1 MAWSP
6 AMHVRRL
13 VLVPLLLSVA
23 CDRQTGSQPSKTPDP
38 ATSTTLV
45 GPPPLQRPTLVARDP
60 IGAGVLAALDTTVDP
75 CTDFYRY
82 ACGGWMR
89 KTTLPDDKPR
99 YGRGFGELADRNNAV
114 LRKILEGAA
123 NTKGK
128 QGPIEAKLG
137 TFWTACMD
145 EAAVDRAGITPL
157 VPVLSQVTGVKDEAS
172 LMRVVG
178 KLHANFFGGG
188 GPLFN
193 LYVEPDSKR
202 PDVYVAQAGQGGTGL
217 PDRDFYLKT
226 DPQSKAL
233 LTAYEQHVARMLGF
247 LGETPE
253 SAAAQA
259 RKIVAFEAE
268 LAKIALPRADL
279 RDPDKTYNMLGVAG
293 LQALDPKTPWPVYF
307 EALGYKKVGADLN
320 VATPTYFKQLG
331 EVVRKTEI
339 PTLQAYLRWTILR
352 TAAPALSKE
361 IVEAD
366 FKFTS
371 ALTGAKQL
379 SPRWERCVLLANFSL
394 GELVGQAFVK
404 ERFAGDSKEVAL
416 TMIGHIEAAFEAGL
430 PALSWMDPT
439 TRTRAIE
446 KMKALTNK
454 IGYPEKWRDYGKL
467 KLSKKDHLANV
478 IAGRR
483 FQFAHEADRISKPVD
498 KAEWHMPPAIVNAY
512 YNPLV
517 NEMVFPAGILQPPYF
532 SADFPMAM
540 NFGGIGM
547 VMGHEL
553 THGFDDSG
561 RKFDAKGVLR
571 EWWEP
576 AASAKFDERA
586 QCVEKLYDG
595 VEVLPG
601 VKLNGKLTLGEN
613 IADFGGIKAAFA
625 GYKLWQQNKR
635 EAELVQGLG
644 GDQLFFLGFAQG
656 WCTHETDQSQ
666 RLRATI
672 DSHSPPRE
680 RVNLPLSHFPG
691 FWDAWQCQAGTP
703 MHAAKPCEVW

>member
-1 MAWSP
+1 MF
-6 AMHVRRL
+6 VRRL
-13 VLVPLLLSVA
+13 ALVPFLLSAA
-23 CDRQTGSQPSKTPDP
+23 CDRPAASPAPATPAATGAAQPSAP
-38 ATSTTLV
+38 A
-45 GPPPLQRPTLVARDP
+45 PLQRPTLVAREP
-60 IGAGVLAALDTTVDP
+60 IGAGVIASLDTTVDP

-82 ACGGWMR
+82 ACGGWLK
-89 KTTLPDDKPR
+89 KTTRPEDKPR

-114 LRKILEGAA
+114 LRKILEDAA
-123 NTKGK
+123 AAKGK
-128 QGPIEAKLG
+128 QGPVEAKLG
-137 TFWTACMD
+137 AFWTACMD
-145 EAAVDRAGITPL
+145 EEAIDKAGIGPL
-157 VPVLSQVTGVKDEAS
+157 TPVLAQVNAVKDEAS
-172 LMRVVG
+172 LLRVAG
-178 KLHANFFGGG
+178 KLHATFFGGGGG
-188 GPLFN
+188 GPLFS
-193 LYVEPDSKR
+193 LYIEPDSKR
-202 PDVYVAQAGQGGTGL
+202 PEVYVAQLAQGGTGL

-226 DPQSKAL
+226 DEQSKGL
-233 LTAYEQHVARMLGF
+233 LTAYEQHVARMFGF

-253 SAAAQA
+253 GAAAQA
-259 RKIVAFEAE
+259 AKIVAFEAE
-268 LAKIALPRADL
+268 LARIALPRAEL
-279 RDPDKTYNMLGVAG
+279 RDPDKTYNLLGVTG
-293 LQALDPKTPWPVYF
+293 LQALDPKLPWKDYF
-307 EALGYKKVGADLN
+307 QALGYPKIGGDLN
-320 VATPTYFKQLG
+320 IATPTYFSQLG
-331 EVVRKTEI
+331 EVVRKTEVA
-339 PTLQAYLRWTILR
+339 TLQAYLRWHILR

-379 SPRWERCVLLANFSL
+379 SPRWERCVGLANFGL

-404 ERFAGDSKEVAL
+404 EAFAGDSKEVAL

-430 PALSWMDPT
+430 PALKWMDPT
-439 TRTRAIE
+439 TQTRAIE
-446 KMKALTNK
+446 KMKALINK
-454 IGYPEKWRDYGKL
+454 IGYPDKWRDYGKL
-467 KLSKKDHLANV
+467 KLNKKTHLANV

-483 FQFAHEADRISKPVD
+483 FQFEHEADRISKPVD

-512 YNPLV
+512 YNSSV

-532 SADFPMAM
+532 SAEFPMAM

-553 THGFDDSG
+553 THGFDDQG

-576 AASAKFDERA
+576 SASAKFQERA
-586 QCVEKLYDG
+586 QCVEDLYAG
-595 VEVLPG
+595 IEVLPG

-625 GYKLWQQNKR
+625 GYKKWQETVR
-635 EAELVQGLG
+635 EAPLIQGLD

-656 WCTHETDQSQ
+656 WCMLETPESQ

-672 DSHSPPRE
+672 DSHSPAKE
-680 RVNLPLSHFPG
+680 RVNVPLAHFPG